1 MLRSSLP
8 LLAAAA
14 FVAAQA
20 PDATANL
27 LVNPGFE
34 ADVLQPLSDT
44 GGATGWTD
52 FNGTAF
58 TRFQSPRSGSN
69 AFKVFGGG
77 GAFQDFAAAPGIEYA
92 GSVFGLNPSF
102 DALSGGAIGA
112 VNIEFRDAGGVLI
125 GDVLTN
131 AFLDA
136 STATGDSEG
145 GQFPDVYVQGNVNG
159 VAPAG
164 TTSVRFALFSGG
176 GGGAAYFDD
185 ASFEVVPEPA
195 SAALLA
201 AGGLLLARR
210 RR

>member
-14 FVAAQA
+14 LVAAPA
-20 PDATANL
+20 LDANANL

-34 ADVLQPLSDT
+34 VDVLAPETDRA
-44 GGATGWTD
+44 GATGWTD

-58 TRFQSPRSGSN
+58 TRFQSPRSGDN

-77 GAFQDFAAAPGIEYA
+77 GAFQDFAAAPGVEYT
-92 GSVFGLNPSF
+92 GTVFGLNPSF
-102 DALSGGAIGA
+102 DALAGGAIGA
-112 VNIEFRDAGGVLI
+112 VNIEFRDINGDLI
-125 GDVLTN
+125 GDILTN

-136 STATGDSEG
+136 TTTQGDSEG
-145 GQFPDVYVQGNVNG
+145 GNNPGVYIEGNVSG
-159 VAPAG
+159 TAPAG
-164 TTSVRFALFSGG
+164 TTSVRFAVFSGG
-176 GGGAAYFDD
+176 GGGAAFFDD

-210 RR
+210 RH